1 MINRIYQNELG
12 ITKFNKY
19 FSYLKDIR
27 NKIDPYIY
35 EFFSDERKYQLRGE
49 RTLHDSWIQDFKIS
63 RELKTVENT
72 NSSIELRLLLADWE
86 NVLILNYYDAFFEKI
101 PFEIFDEQHLQND
114 LLVHEL
120 QWDQQTKR
128 YRHIICFDNDVD
140 LVINFAAFKYSY
152 INAKQI

>member
-27 NKIDPYIY
+27 DEIDPYIY

-49 RTLHDSWIQDFKIS
+49 KTLHDSWIQDFKIS
-63 RELKTVENT
+63 RELKTAENT

-101 PFEIFDEQHLQND
+101 ALEIFDEQHSQND

-128 YRHIICFDNDVD
+128 YQHIIYFDNDVD

-152 INAKQI
+152 

>member
-86 NVLILNYYDAFFEKI
+86 NVLILNYYDAFSRKY
-101 PFEIFDEQHLQND
+101 
-114 LLVHEL
+114 LLKFL
-120 QWDQQTKR
+120 MNS
-128 YRHIICFDNDVD
+128 ICRMTCWFMNYNGTSKQKDIDT
-140 LVINFAAFKYSY
+140 LFALTMTL
-152 INAKQI
+152 IW

>member
-19 FSYLKDIR
+19 FSHLKDIR
-27 NKIDPYIY
+27 DEIDPYIY

-49 RTLHDSWIQDFKIS
+49 KTLHDSWIQDFKIS

-72 NSSIELRLLLADWE
+72 NSSIELRILLADWE

-101 PFEIFDEQHLQND
+101 PLEIFDEQHSQND

-128 YRHIICFDNDVD
+128 YRRIICFDNDVD

>member
-19 FSYLKDIR
+19 FSYLKNIR
-27 NKIDPYIY
+27 DEIDPYIY

-49 RTLHDSWIQDFKIS
+49 KTLHDSWIQDFKIS
-63 RELKTVENT
+63 RELKTAENT

-101 PFEIFDEQHLQND
+101 PLEIFDEQHSQND

-120 QWDQQTKR
+120 QWDQQIKR

-152 INAKQI
+152 INVKQI

>member
-1 MINRIYQNELG
+1 MINRIYQNKLG

-27 NKIDPYIY
+27 DEIDPYIY

-49 RTLHDSWIQDFKIS
+49 KTLHDSWIQDFKIS
-63 RELKTVENT
+63 RELKTAENT

-101 PFEIFDEQHLQND
+101 PLEILMNSIRRMTCWFMNYNGTSKQKDIDTL
-114 LLVHEL
+114 
-120 QWDQQTKR
+120 
-128 YRHIICFDNDVD
+128 
-140 LVINFAAFKYSY
+140 FALTMTL
-152 INAKQI
+152 IW